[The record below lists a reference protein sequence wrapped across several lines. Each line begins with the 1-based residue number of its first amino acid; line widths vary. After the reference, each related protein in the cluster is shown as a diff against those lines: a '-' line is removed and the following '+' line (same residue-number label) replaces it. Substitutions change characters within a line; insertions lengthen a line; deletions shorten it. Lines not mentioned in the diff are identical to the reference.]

1 MFLVEKK
8 ISLDQLIFECN
19 SASKTFNPGLPTLAS
34 HLNAKLF
41 SKRRVP
47 ASRMENQPGAKK
59 KPKVVEAEPEQNQI
73 DTQVQSSLRII
84 KNRENDAH
92 DDERLS
98 DLIALREQQMELEK
112 VKSEPAD
119 EEDDN
124 LPVSNF
130 RSKVN

>member
-1 MFLVEKK
+1 
-8 ISLDQLIFECN
+8 
-19 SASKTFNPGLPTLAS
+19 
-34 HLNAKLF
+34 
-41 SKRRVP
+41 
-47 ASRMENQPGAKK
+47 MENQPGAKK
-59 KPKVVEAEPEQNQI
+59 KPKVVEVEPGQNQI
-73 DTQVQSSLRII
+73 ETQVETSLRII

-119 EEDDN
+119 EDDDN

-130 RSKVN
+130 RSKVKPI